1 MRLYEHRQSATSP
14 VKYCLELRPE
24 EFEITK
30 ELVTEIMKKIEEH
43 KDNESSQIEAW
54 IGANEDIVK
63 WMTEPA
69 KLPTLAK
76 TEESLNFLKIKLGY

>member
-14 VKYCLELRPE
+14 LKYILELRPE

-43 KDNESSQIEAW
+43 ERKQQ
-54 IGANEDIVK
+54 GKQV
-63 WMTEPA
+63 
-69 KLPTLAK
+69 PTGVCH
-76 TEESLNFLKIKLGY
+76 EGRHRQSIPC